1 MKGNIYLKDK
11 IGQEKEIASHSRN
24 AKRIPKKDDELLD
37 FPKSHPQNK
46 EKFG

>member
-1 MKGNIYLKDK
+1 VKDNIYLKDK
-11 IGQEKEIASHSRN
+11 TGQVKEIASHSRN
-24 AKRIPKKDDELLD
+24 AKRTPKKDDELLD